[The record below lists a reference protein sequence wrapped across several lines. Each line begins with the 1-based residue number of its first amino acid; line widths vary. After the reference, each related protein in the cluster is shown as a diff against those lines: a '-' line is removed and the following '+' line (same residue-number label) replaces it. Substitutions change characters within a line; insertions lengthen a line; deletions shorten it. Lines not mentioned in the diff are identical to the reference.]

1 MYEKIPEELKS
12 LPQWV
17 GFFRTPAKDGKTT
30 KKPVNVRTLYG
41 ASSTNPET
49 WGTFEQAVNAI
60 GKTAKVGESQGK
72 IEGIGFVFAPPYC
85 GIDLDHVINADTGE
99 INRQALD
106 VISTMDSYTEI
117 SPSGTGIHIIYKGE
131 IHKEWKCKKNSGL
144 GNGSD
149 IEMYQQGRYFTVTGN
164 RFNDKEIESR
174 ERHAA
179 LIYKAYMDTGQD
191 GQKTLSD
198 QSEPTKPKTKSLTLT
213 DRDIIDK
220 AMNSSSGMKF
230 ARLFNGDTSDYD
242 NDDSRA
248 DMAFCL
254 MLAFWCNKDIS
265 MMDRIFRQSR
275 LMRDKWDE
283 KHGRDTYG
291 NITMQKAVE
300 SCMNTYSPTSLKDDD
315 FSVNIENFRQKN
327 HRNYSLDDT
336 GNAER
341 MSDMFG
347 EVIRYNYTDKKWMLY
362 DKIKWVYDQSGII
375 YDLVD
380 KSLEAMKDEKDWY
393 IQQDNENNDEN
404 QTMFKAWEKFYKKSR
419 NHNTKN
425 ALEKEV
431 QHYVPVTPNQLDRH
445 KTLLNTP
452 TGVIDL
458 NDFEV
463 RKAVP
468 KDYFTKSVNANF
480 DKSAKSPLW
489 NEFLETIFD
498 HDKDLIRYVQKAVGY
513 SLTGSTAEQ
522 CAFFLYGTGRNGKST
537 FIDILRELFGD
548 YARNIQP
555 ETIMIK
561 NNNAVNSDIA
571 RLKGAR
577 FVTTV
582 EPNEG
587 LKLNEGLLKQLT
599 GGDIITARK
608 LYAEEFEFKAE
619 FKLWMATNHKPIIRG
634 TDLGIWR
641 RVHMIPFTVVIPE
654 DKVDRQLTDKLLK
667 ELDGIFL
674 WALRGLAMYSKEGLN
689 KPTAVQKAV
698 DEYKKEMDVVSKFLD
713 ECTEKAF
720 AKSVK
725 ASDLYKAYMEWCDTN
740 TEYKMS
746 NTKFGKEIVQ
756 RFEKIKKRDSY
767 YYMGLQFIGEWSQK
781 YDYHVNIGSGT

>member
-1 MYEKIPEELKS
+1 MNELKNTK
-12 LPQWV
+12 QWICHLNKV
-17 GFFRTPAKDGKTT
+17 PKS
-30 KKPVNVRTLYG
+30 PLYNG
-41 ASSTNPET
+41 NASPTEPKT
-49 WGTFEQAVNAI
+49 WGTYEQAVKACKEYNY
-60 GKTAKVGESQGK
+60 S
-72 IEGIGFVFAPPYC
+72 GIGFVFTAESDFC
-85 GIDLDHVINADTGE
+85 GIDIDHCINENGE
-99 INRQALD
+99 INKNALD
-106 VISTMDSYTEI
+106 IVSTMDSYTEI
-117 SPSGTGIHIIYKGE
+117 SPSGTGLHIIYKGKV
-131 IHKEWKCKKNSGL
+131 HDEWKKKKTNALDKGIHL
-144 GNGSD
+144 
-149 IEMYQQGRYFTVTGN
+149 EMYQKDRYFTFTEN
-164 RFNDKEIESR
+164 RLNEFDVMER
-174 ERHAA
+174 EPHAE
-179 LIYKAYMDTGQD
+179 LIYQAYMLDEE
-191 GQKTLSD
+191 KTEKTAV
-198 QSEPTKPKTKSLTLT
+198 QAEKKPLTLT

-220 AMNSSSGMKF
+220 AMNSANGMKF

-248 DMAFCL
+248 DLALCS

-265 MMDRIFRQSR
+265 MMDRIFRQSK
-275 LMRDKWDE
+275 LMREKWDE

-300 SCMNTYSPTSLKDDD
+300 NCMNTYSPTSLKDDD
-315 FSVNIENFRQKN
+315 FYVNIENFRRKTN
-327 HRNYSLDDT
+327 RNYSLDDT

-362 DKIKWVYDQSGII
+362 DKIKWIYDQSGII

-419 NHNTKN
+419 NHNTKIS
-425 ALEKEV
+425 LEKEV

-445 KTLLNTP
+445 KMLLNSP

-480 DKSAKSPLW
+480 DKNAKSPLW

-561 NNNAVNSDIA
+561 NNNSINSDIA

-654 DKVDRQLTDKLLK
+654 DKVDRQLTEKLMQ

-674 WALRGLAMYSKEGLN
+674 WALRGLAMYNKEGLE

-725 ASDLYKAYMEWCDTN
+725 ASDLYQAYTNWCKQYGEWQ
-740 TEYKMS
+740 MS

-756 RFEKIKKRDSY
+756 RYEKIKRPDGLY
-767 YYMGLQFIGEWSQK
+767 YRGIELTDEYKPYSVMIGQ
-781 YDYHVNIGSGT
+781 

>member
-1 MYEKIPEELKS
+1 MD
-12 LPQWV
+12 V
-17 GFFRTPAKDGKTT
+17 TPT
-30 KKPVNVRTLYG
+30 
-41 ASSTNPET
+41 
-49 WGTFEQAVNAI
+49 AI
-60 GKTAKVGESQGK
+60 S
-72 IEGIGFVFAPPYC
+72 
-85 GIDLDHVINADTGE
+85 
-99 INRQALD
+99 
-106 VISTMDSYTEI
+106 
-117 SPSGTGIHIIYKGE
+117 
-131 IHKEWKCKKNSGL
+131 
-144 GNGSD
+144 
-149 IEMYQQGRYFTVTGN
+149 
-164 RFNDKEIESR
+164 
-174 ERHAA
+174 
-179 LIYKAYMDTGQD
+179 
-191 GQKTLSD
+191 
-198 QSEPTKPKTKSLTLT
+198 
-213 DRDIIDK
+213 
-220 AMNSSSGMKF
+220 
-230 ARLFNGDTSDYD
+230 
-242 NDDSRA
+242 
-248 DMAFCL
+248 
-254 MLAFWCNKDIS
+254 
-265 MMDRIFRQSR
+265 
-275 LMRDKWDE
+275 
-283 KHGRDTYG
+283 
-291 NITMQKAVE
+291 KAVE
-300 SCMNTYSPTSLKDDD
+300 NCMNTYSPTSLKDDD

-362 DKIKWVYDQSGII
+362 DKIKWIYDQSGVI

-419 NHNTKN
+419 NHNTKI

-445 KTLLNTP
+445 KMLLNSP

-463 RKAVP
+463 RKATP

-480 DKSAKSPLW
+480 DKNAKSPLW

-522 CAFFLYGTGRNGKST
+522 CAFFLYGTGRNGKSP

-619 FKLWMATNHKPIIRG
+619 FKLFMATNHKPIIRG

-641 RVHMIPFTVVIPE
+641 RIHMIPFTVVIPE
-654 DKVDRQLTDKLLK
+654 NEVDRQLTEKLME

-674 WALRGLAMYSKEGLN
+674 WALRGVAMYHKEGL
-689 KPTAVQKAV
+689 KMPYAVQKAV

-713 ECTEKAF
+713 ECTEKAY

-725 ASDLYKAYMEWCDTN
+725 AINLFKAYAEWCDIN
-740 TEYKMS
+740 SEYKMS
-746 NTKFGKEIVQ
+746 NTKFGKEITQ
-756 RFEKIKKRDSY
+756 KFEKVKKRDSY
-767 YYMGLQFIGEWSQK
+767 YYVGLNFIGEWANK
-781 YDYHVNIGSGT
+781 YGYEVNIGSGT

>member
-41 ASSTNPET
+41 ASSINPET
-49 WGTFEQAVNAI
+49 WGTFEQAVQSI
-60 GKTAKVGESQGK
+60 GKTARVGDSQGK

-106 VISTMDSYTEI
+106 VINTMESYTEI

-131 IHKEWKCKKNSGL
+131 IHKEWKCKKNNGL
-144 GNGSD
+144 GSGSD

-164 RFNDKEIESR
+164 RFNDNDIASR
-174 ERHAA
+174 EPHAA
-179 LIYKAYMDTGQD
+179 LIYQAYMDNGQD
-191 GQKTLSD
+191 GQKSLSAV
-198 QSEPTKPKTKSLTLT
+198 SEPSKPKTKSLTVT
-213 DRDIIDK
+213 DKDIIDK

-248 DMAFCL
+248 DMALCS
-254 MLAFWCNKDIS
+254 MLAFWCNKDIA
-265 MMDRIFRQSR
+265 MMDRIFRQSK
-275 LMRDKWDE
+275 LMRSKWDE

-291 NITMQKAVE
+291 NITMEKAVE
-300 SCMNTYSPTSLKDDD
+300 SCTNTYSPTAPKDDD
-315 FSVNIENFRQKN
+315 FFVNIENESKPKYVRL
-327 HRNYSLDDT
+327 YSFDDT

-341 MSDMFG
+341 MSDMFH
-347 EVIRYNYTDKKWMLY
+347 ERIRFHYTDGKWMLY
-362 DKIKWVYDQSGII
+362 HKNKWVYDNSGFIFK
-375 YDLVD
+375 LVD
-380 KSLEAMKDEKDWY
+380 KSLEAIEKEKDYY
-393 IQQDNENNDEN
+393 IQKDKENNDEN
-404 QTMFKAWEKFYKKSR
+404 QTLFKAWEKHYKKSR
-419 NHNTKN
+419 NHNTKT

-431 QHYVPVTPNQLDRH
+431 QHYVPITPNNLDRH
-445 KTLLNTP
+445 KMLLNTP

-458 NDFEV
+458 NDFSV
-463 RKAVP
+463 RKATP
-468 KDYFTKSVNANF
+468 QDYFTKSVNANF
-480 DKSAKSPLW
+480 DKSAKCPLW
-489 NEFLETIFD
+489 DKFLERIFD
-498 HDKDLIRYVQKAVGY
+498 GDKDLIRYVQKVIGY

-537 FIDILRELFGD
+537 FLDVIRELFGD

-561 NNNAVNSDIA
+561 NNNGINSDIA

-577 FVTTV
+577 LVTTV

-587 LKLNEGLLKQLT
+587 LRLNEGLLKQLT

-619 FKLWMATNHKPIIRG
+619 FKLFMATNHKPIIRG

-654 DKVDRQLTDKLLK
+654 NEVDRQLTEKLMQ
-667 ELDGIFL
+667 ELDGIFV
-674 WALRGLAMYSKEGLN
+674 WALRGLAMYNREGL
-689 KPTAVQKAV
+689 KMPYAVQKAV
-698 DEYKKEMDVVSKFLD
+698 DEYKKEMDVVSRFLD
-713 ECTEKAF
+713 ECTEKTF

-725 ASDLYKAYMEWCDTN
+725 ASDLYKIYLQWCDLN

-746 NTKFGKEIVQ
+746 NTNFGKEMIQ
-756 RFEKIKKRDSY
+756 KYEKIRKTDGWY
-767 YYMGLQFIGEWSQK
+767 YIGIELHDELKPYS
-781 YDYHVNIGSGT
+781 VSVG